1 MCTYWYVT
9 VQARMQFVCVFLRS
23 DNLGQYLLSSMASII
38 VCCLCS
44 LSVVKIVIH
53 LYSEGIGGPRYES
66 NL

>member
-1 MCTYWYVT
+1 
-9 VQARMQFVCVFLRS
+9 MQFVCACVFLRS
-23 DNLGQYLLSSMASII
+23 DNLGQYLLSSMASIV

-44 LSVVKIVIH
+44 LSVVKIIIH